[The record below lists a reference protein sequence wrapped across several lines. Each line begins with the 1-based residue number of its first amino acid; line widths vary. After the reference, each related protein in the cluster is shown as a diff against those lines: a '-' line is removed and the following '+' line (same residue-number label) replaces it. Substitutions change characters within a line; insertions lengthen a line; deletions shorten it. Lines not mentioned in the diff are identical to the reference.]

1 MTVKST
7 PPSITETAFDCPHC
21 GAFTSQHWFTLSC
34 SYIDKEPK
42 IPTIP
47 DEEMKKRLQE
57 APLEAERK
65 ASLIKWAE
73 KMESGLI
80 FLESIEQGKYVYNS
94 VCNLFLSK
102 CFNSS
107 KFAVWVHDQ
116 LVHPTAI
123 AAPLPNPDLPP
134 DVLRDYEEAGRIVG
148 ESPRGA
154 AALLRLAIQKLCLE
168 LGEKGERIDD
178 DIASL
183 VKK

>member
-57 APLEAERK
+57 APLGADRK

-73 KMESGLI
+73 MMESGLI
-80 FLESIEQGKYVYNS
+80 FLESIEQGKYV
-94 VCNLFLSK
+94 
-102 CFNSS
+102 
-107 KFAVWVHDQ
+107 
-116 LVHPTAI
+116 
-123 AAPLPNPDLPP
+123 
-134 DVLRDYEEAGRIVG
+134 
-148 ESPRGA
+148 
-154 AALLRLAIQKLCLE
+154 
-168 LGEKGERIDD
+168 
-178 DIASL
+178 
-183 VKK
+183 